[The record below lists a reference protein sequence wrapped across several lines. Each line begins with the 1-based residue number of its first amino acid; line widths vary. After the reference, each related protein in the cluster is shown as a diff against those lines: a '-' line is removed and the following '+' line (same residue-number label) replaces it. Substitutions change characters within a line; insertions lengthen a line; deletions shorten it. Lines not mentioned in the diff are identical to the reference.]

1 MINKRGTPGNPKHKE
16 SPNEDRCTKRYTQAL
31 IRDNFQL
38 IVALHVHGLPGTLLP
53 LIHCMFIQQ
62 TGVFMGKIAVI

>member
-1 MINKRGTPGNPKHKE
+1 MINKHGTPGNPKRWE

-38 IVALHVHGLPGTLLP
+38 IVALHAHGWRGILLP

-62 TGVFMGKIAVI
+62 IGVFSLKSLLF